1 MFPCLPSAHPP
12 ANVCRGSGCVAHF
25 ARAVCALLPFL
36 VALCI
41 SPSSVAQSANPMGA
55 LLGKSQA
62 QTSQSAPAPVPPAE
76 AQPPT
81 AIPLPEVSKR
91 AEDLMRLLREVNGQL
106 PTREQLDAIKARLD
120 ERDSSLQAKQKEV
133 EKLLAASPSALELR
147 EQETYWHA
155 VSADGANTRRLLLD
169 WANSAQ
175 SAVQQLEVL
184 QPQWTL
190 TLEEYKSTPNLGPTL
205 DVIRDAVKSI
215 QTAKAQAQ
223 DLLRVIVN
231 LQVTAANQHQL
242 SLDMLDRVAQA
253 RRELKDHALRRDSLP
268 LWHIFSRRQQE
279 EPADFFRNSAAR
291 VIGIESFAQEN
302 SVIFV
307 ALAVVLLLSLLGAYR
322 LHTATRGIK
331 PSGELQAQALAIT
344 RRWLALGLLPP
355 LLVA

>member
-1 MFPCLPSAHPP
+1 MVPLPSLACRP
-12 ANVCRGSGCVAHF
+12 ANSSRPGG
-25 ARAVCALLPFL
+25 RAVGFTLAARILLLSFLALSGT
-36 VALCI
+36 V
-41 SPSSVAQSANPMGA
+41 SSLAQSSNPMGP

-62 QTSQSAPAPVPPAE
+62 QASQSAPAPPAE

-81 AIPLPEVSKR
+81 AIPLPEVSTR
-91 AEDLMRLLREVNGQL
+91 AEDLMRLLRDVNSQM
-106 PTREQLDAIKARLD
+106 PAREQLDAIKASLD

-155 VSADGANTRRLLLD
+155 FSTEGANTRRLLLD

-231 LQVTAANQHQL
+231 LQVSAANQHQL
-242 SLDMLDRVAQA
+242 SLDMLERVAEA
-253 RRELKDHALRRDSLP
+253 RRELKDHVLQRDSLS
-268 LWHIFSRRQQE
+268 LWHVFLRRQQE

-302 SVIFV
+302 SGIFV
-307 ALAVVLLLSLLGAYR
+307 ALAVVLLLSLLAAYR
-322 LHTATRGIK
+322 LHRADRK
-331 PSGELQAQALAIT
+331 
-344 RRWLALGLLPP
+344 
-355 LLVA
+355 